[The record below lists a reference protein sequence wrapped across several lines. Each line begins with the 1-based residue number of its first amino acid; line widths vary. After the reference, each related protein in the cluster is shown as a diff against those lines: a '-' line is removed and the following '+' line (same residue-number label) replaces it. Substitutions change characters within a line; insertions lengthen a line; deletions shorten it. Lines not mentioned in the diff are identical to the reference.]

1 MNLPAYD
8 IVTELMQ
15 IKLKPGQEMKLC
27 LIYLDCCFENSVVYN
42 KFFGDILQVNIKLK
56 YIIYFI
62 KYYANI
68 CYPISIII
76 RITQ

>member
-1 MNLPAYD
+1 MNLSAYE

-42 KFFGDILQVNIKLK
+42 RFFGDIIQVNIKLK
-56 YIIYFI
+56 YIIYLI
-62 KYYANI
+62 KYYVNI
-68 CYPISIII
+68 CYLISITIH
-76 RITQ
+76 ITQ